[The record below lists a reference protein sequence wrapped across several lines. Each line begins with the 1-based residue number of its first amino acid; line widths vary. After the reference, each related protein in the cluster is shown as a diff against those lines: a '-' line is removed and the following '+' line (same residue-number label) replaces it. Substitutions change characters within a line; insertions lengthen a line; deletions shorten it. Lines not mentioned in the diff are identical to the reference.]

1 MIQGPVVLLI
11 LDGVADGARNR
22 FDATFQAGMTNLN
35 RLRGQYAATQLQAGG
50 EFVGLPEGQ
59 FGNSEVGHMNLGA
72 GRVVWQELTRIDAA
86 IKKGTFRE
94 NPAMGNLLAELKTS
108 GKRLHLMGLVSPG
121 GVHSHQNHLVALAQW
136 AQAEGVP
143 TVIHAFLDG
152 RDTAQK
158 SADGF
163 LAQLSEDLKPCPTV
177 RIGSLCGRYVVMD
190 RDKRWERVI
199 RAWKM
204 LVEGTGEF
212 TAVDAQAGIQ
222 AAYDRGETDEF
233 VSPTTTADFHPLEDG
248 DGIIFFNFR
257 ADRAREI
264 SHALVNPAFDGFPRP
279 TRPAIKLVTFTQ
291 YEADLDPFVS
301 VAYAPQNLANIL
313 GELVANKGLK
323 QLRTAET
330 EKYAHVTFFFNG
342 GREEPFE
349 GEERR
354 LVPSPKVAT
363 YDLMPEMS
371 CPDVT
376 RGLVAAIG
384 SGQYRLL
391 VPSPKV
397 ATYDLMP
404 EMSCHEVTRGLVQ
417 AIHAGQHH
425 FIVCN
430 LANGDMVGHTGDLS
444 AATMA
449 CGLMDDALRQVADA
463 VLAVQGALFI
473 TADHGNADCMR
484 DEAGNPHTAHTSN
497 PVPAVIVAEGFAVRQ
512 LRSGG
517 ALCDVAPTLLELLGI
532 EQPGEM
538 EGESLVRLSGKAEAA
553 Y

>member
-1 MIQGPVVLLI
+1 MIPGPVVLLI
-11 LDGVADGARNR
+11 LDGVADGARNA
-22 FDATFQAGMTNLN
+22 FDATFLAGMPNLSD
-35 RLRGQYAATQLQAGG
+35 LRRRFAATQLQSGG

-86 IKKGTFRE
+86 IKKGTFRQ
-94 NPAMGNLLAELKTS
+94 NPAMGQLLEELKAS

-136 AQAEGVP
+136 AQAEGVA
-143 TVIHAFLDG
+143 TTIHAYLDG

-163 LAQLSEDLKPCPTV
+163 LAQLSKDLQLCPLV
-177 RIGSLCGRYVVMD
+177 KIGSLCGRYVVMD
-190 RDKRWERVI
+190 RDKRWERVV
-199 RAWKM
+199 RAWNM
-204 LVEGTGEF
+204 LVDGKAEF
-212 TAVDAQAGIQ
+212 TTLNAATGIA

-233 VSPTTTADFHPLEDG
+233 VSPTATADFQPLQDG

-257 ADRAREI
+257 ADRAREF
-264 SHALVNPAFDGFPRP
+264 SHALVNPAFTGFAR
-279 TRPAIKLVTFTQ
+279 TRVPKVKLVTFTQ
-291 YEADLDPFVS
+291 YEQDLDPYVS
-301 VAYAPQNLANIL
+301 VAYAPQNLTNIL
-313 GELVANKGLK
+313 GELVSAQGWK

-342 GREEPFE
+342 GREEPFA

-371 CPDVT
+371 CHDVT
-376 RGLVAAIG
+376 RGLVEAVR
-384 SGQYRLL
+384 STEFR
-391 VPSPKV
+391 
-397 ATYDLMP
+397 
-404 EMSCHEVTRGLVQ
+404 
-417 AIHAGQHH
+417 

-444 AATMA
+444 AAIMA
-449 CGLMDDALRQVADA
+449 CTIVDDAVRQVAEA
-463 VLAVQGALFI
+463 VLAAGGALFV

-497 PVPAVIVAEGFAVRQ
+497 PVPAVIVAQGFEGRQ
-512 LRSGG
+512 LRAGG
-517 ALCDVAPTLLELLGI
+517 ALCDVAPTLLELMAL
-532 EQPGEM
+532 EQPAEM
-538 EGESLVRLSGKAEAA
+538 EGESLLKLSGKAEAI

>member
-1 MIQGPVVLLI
+1 MIPGPVVLLI
-11 LDGVADGARNR
+11 LDGVADGARNA
-22 FDATFQAGMTNLN
+22 FDATFQAGMPNLN
-35 RLRGQYAATQLQAGG
+35 DLRRRYAATQLQSGG

-86 IKKGTFRE
+86 IKKGTFRQ
-94 NPAMGNLLAELKTS
+94 NPAMGQLLSELKAS

-143 TVIHAFLDG
+143 TLIHAFLDG

-163 LAQLSEDLKPCPTV
+163 LAELSEDLKACPLV
-177 RIGSLCGRYVVMD
+177 KIGSLCGRYVVMD
-190 RDKRWERVI
+190 RDNRWERVL
-199 RAWKM
+199 RAWKL
-204 LVEGTGEF
+204 LVDGAAEF
-212 TAVDAQAGIQ
+212 TAADAQAGIQ
-222 AAYDRGETDEF
+222 AAYARGETDEF
-233 VSPTTTADFHPLEDG
+233 VSPTATPDFQPLQDG
-248 DGIIFFNFR
+248 DGVIYFNFR
-257 ADRAREI
+257 ADRAREF
-264 SHALVNPAFDGFPRP
+264 SHALVNPAFQGFPRP
-279 TRPAIKLVTFTQ
+279 TRPKVKLATFTQ
-291 YEADLDPFVS
+291 YDTELDPFVS

-313 GELVANKGLK
+313 GELVARQGWK

-349 GEERR
+349 GEER
-354 LVPSPKVAT
+354 
-363 YDLMPEMS
+363 
-371 CPDVT
+371 
-376 RGLVAAIG
+376 
-384 SGQYRLL
+384 LL

-404 EMSCHEVTRGLVQ
+404 EMSCHEVTRGLVE
-417 AIHAGQHH
+417 AIRAGRHR

-444 AATMA
+444 AAVMA
-449 CGLMDDALRQVADA
+449 CGIVDDAVRQVADA
-463 VLAVQGALFI
+463 VLTAGGALFV

-497 PVPAVIVAEGFAVRQ
+497 PVPAVIVAKGFEGRQ
-512 LRSGG
+512 LRAGG
-517 ALCDVAPTLLELLGI
+517 ALCDVAPTLLELMDLG
-532 EQPGEM
+532 QSAEM
-538 EGESLVRLSGKAEAA
+538 EGRSLLQLSGKGEAA

>member
-11 LDGVADGARNR
+11 LDGVADGARNA
-22 FDATFQAGMTNLN
+22 FDATFQAGMPHLN
-35 RLRGQYAATQLQAGG
+35 RLRGRYAATQLQSGG

-86 IKKGTFRE
+86 IKKGTFRT
-94 NPAMGNLLAELKTS
+94 NPAMGQLLSELKSS

-136 AQAEGVP
+136 AQAEGVS
-143 TVIHAFLDG
+143 TIIHAFLDG

-163 LAQLSEDLKPCPTV
+163 LAQLSEDLKPCPKV
-177 RIGSLCGRYVVMD
+177 KIGSLCGRYVVMD
-190 RDKRWERVI
+190 RDKRWERVV
-199 RAWKM
+199 RAWKL
-204 LVEGTGEF
+204 LVDGQAEF
-212 TAVDAQAGIQ
+212 TAADASAGVQ

-233 VSPTTTADFHPLEDG
+233 VSPTATADFQPIQDG
-248 DGIIFFNFR
+248 DGVIFFNFR
-257 ADRAREI
+257 ADRAREF
-264 SHALVNPAFDGFPRP
+264 SHALVNPAFDGFSRARLPKV
-279 TRPAIKLVTFTQ
+279 KLVTFTQ
-291 YEADLDPFVS
+291 YDTELDPYVA

-313 GELVANKGLK
+313 GELVARKGWK

-349 GEERR
+349 GEDRR
-354 LVPSPKVAT
+354 
-363 YDLMPEMS
+363 
-371 CPDVT
+371 
-376 RGLVAAIG
+376 
-384 SGQYRLL
+384 L

-404 EMSCHEVTRGLVQ
+404 EMSCHEVTRGLIE
-417 AIHAGQHH
+417 AIRAGQHR

-430 LANGDMVGHTGDLS
+430 LANGDMVGHTGDLN
-444 AATMA
+444 AAIMA
-449 CGLMDDALRQVADA
+449 CGIVDDAVRQVADA
-463 VLAVQGALFI
+463 VLTAKGALFV

-497 PVPAVIVAEGFAVRQ
+497 PVPAVIVADGFEGRQ
-512 LRSGG
+512 LRAGG
-517 ALCDVAPTLLELLGI
+517 ALCDVAPTLLELMAL
-532 EQPGEM
+532 EQPAEM
-538 EGESLVRLSGKAEAA
+538 EGVSLLKLSGKAEVA

>member
-1 MIQGPVVLLI
+1 MIPGPVVLLI
-11 LDGVADGARNR
+11 LDGVADGARNA
-22 FDATFQAGMTNLN
+22 FDATFLSGMPHLSA
-35 RLRGQYAATQLQAGG
+35 LRRRYAATQLQSGG

-86 IKKGTFRE
+86 IKKGTFRQ
-94 NPAMGNLLAELKTS
+94 NPAMGQLMAELKAS

-121 GVHSHQNHLVALAQW
+121 GVHSHQSHLVALAQW

-143 TVIHAFLDG
+143 TTIHAFLDG

-163 LAQLSEDLKPCPTV
+163 LAQLLEDLRPCPLV
-177 RIGSLCGRYVVMD
+177 KIGSLCGRYVVMD
-190 RDKRWERVI
+190 RDKRWERVV
-199 RAWKM
+199 RAWNM
-204 LVEGTGEF
+204 LVDGKAEF
-212 TAVDAQAGIQ
+212 TTLTAATGIAG
-222 AAYDRGETDEF
+222 AYDRGETDEF
-233 VSPTTTADFHPLEDG
+233 VSPTATSDFQPLQDG
-248 DGIIFFNFR
+248 DGVIFFNFR
-257 ADRAREI
+257 ADRAREF
-264 SHALVNPAFDGFPRP
+264 SHALVNPAFTGFERKWVPKV
-279 TRPAIKLVTFTQ
+279 KLVTFTQ
-291 YEADLDPFVS
+291 YEQDLDPYVS
-301 VAYAPQNLANIL
+301 VAYAPQNLTNIL
-313 GELVANKGLK
+313 GELVSAKGWK

-342 GREEPFE
+342 GREEPFA

-371 CPDVT
+371 CHDVT
-376 RGLVAAIG
+376 RGLVEAIR
-384 SGQYRLL
+384 SQEFR
-391 VPSPKV
+391 
-397 ATYDLMP
+397 
-404 EMSCHEVTRGLVQ
+404 
-417 AIHAGQHH
+417 

-444 AATMA
+444 AAIMA
-449 CGLMDDALRQVADA
+449 CTIVDDAVRQVAEA
-463 VLAVQGALFI
+463 VLAAGGALFV

-497 PVPAVIVAEGFAVRQ
+497 PVPAVIVAQGFEGRQ
-512 LRSGG
+512 LRAGG
-517 ALCDVAPTLLELLGI
+517 ALCDVAPTLLELMVL
-532 EQPGEM
+532 EQPAEM
-538 EGESLVRLSGKAEAA
+538 DGESLLKLSGKVETA